1 MWHWRLKRVMML
13 KIQLLIIFYNRFTMK
28 TLILNYNQNFLYF
41 SSNKRSLGEQKIL
54 FFQKHWKNVLN
65 QNFWM
70 AEYITF
76 RIFNSKYLHYTL
88 RPPAM
93 FGKICLLLNK
103 TKSTSI
109 HAERQWSVKTHAVE
123 LCWFKTMNAS
133 QHNTYKSSR
142 ATECDVQSDHKH
154 KPTPFVLLNGFCFVF
169 LLKEQILA
177 N

>member
-1 MWHWRLKRVMML
+1 MGAQRP
-13 KIQLLIIFYNRFTMK
+13 LIKAWTDAHFTV
-28 TLILNYNQNFLYF
+28 NYNKIVYVAIC
-41 SSNKRSLGEQKIL
+41 KRGTPE
-54 FFQKHWKNVLN
+54 VP
-65 QNFWM
+65 
-70 AEYITF
+70 A
-76 RIFNSKYLHYTL
+76 TL

-109 HAERQWSVKTHAVE
+109 HAERQWSVKTLAVE

-154 KPTPFVLLNGFCFVF
+154 KPTPFVLLNGFCFEF